1 MKLHPNARLTPAGR
15 WHVVQ
20 RVIEQGMS
28 VRQAAEATGVSVRTV
43 YKWLSRYRGEGRS
56 GLADRSSRP
65 HRSPRR
71 TAPRWVQRIE
81 QLRRR
86 RKTAWEIAE
95 QLALAPSTVSRILHQ
110 RGLGRLWR
118 IAEAEAPPQRY
129 EHKRPGSLVHIDA
142 KKLGKIG
149 RIGHRIHGDY
159 RRRCRGIGWE
169 VVFVCIDDCTRLSY
183 AEVLPSENA
192 QYATAF
198 FRRALAWYRK
208 LGIRVDRVL
217 SDNAKCY
224 IAKAFTDLCEE
235 HQIRPSLTRPYRPAT
250 NGKAERFIQTL
261 TRRWAYGRTYRTSAL
276 RAAERDLRWP
286 NSETAVNN
294 VFRSHT

>member
-43 YKWLSRYRGEGRS
+43 YKWLSRYGAEGRS

-95 QLALAPSTVSRILHQ
+95 QLALAPSTVSRILQQ

-118 IAEAEAPPQRY
+118 IAEAEAPP
-129 EHKRPGSLVHIDA
+129 
-142 KKLGKIG
+142 
-149 RIGHRIHGDY
+149 
-159 RRRCRGIGWE
+159 
-169 VVFVCIDDCTRLSY
+169 LSFHLDSNY
-183 AEVLPSENA
+183 PNPFNPS
-192 QYATAF
+192 TIIAF
-198 FRRALAWYRK
+198 ALAQDADAVLTVYNV
-208 LGIRVDRVL
+208 LGQKVATLMDRRL
-217 SDNAKCY
+217 GAGSY
-224 IAKAFTDLCEE
+224 
-235 HQIRPSLTRPYRPAT
+235 QITFDAGGLTTGVYYYQLEA
-250 NGKAERFIQTL
+250 G
-261 TRRWAYGRTYRTSAL
+261 GRTRARTMILL
-276 RAAERDLRWP
+276 R
-286 NSETAVNN
+286 
-294 VFRSHT
+294 